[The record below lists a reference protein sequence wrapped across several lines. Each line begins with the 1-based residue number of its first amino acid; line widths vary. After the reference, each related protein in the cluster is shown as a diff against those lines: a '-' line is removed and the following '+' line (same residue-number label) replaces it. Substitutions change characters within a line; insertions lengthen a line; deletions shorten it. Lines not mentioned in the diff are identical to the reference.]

1 MTINILTLK
10 DATKTIK
17 LIRDAG
23 KKLDERIH
31 LVGVSGMA
39 HFLGIDGEGNVIN
52 DGGDLTA
59 LTDLTHAMPRSARGN
74 AFKYWVTK
82 HLPVKWDK
90 KAYGGQGG
98 WKKNGSFEG
107 DAFEVLQAAHAAPF
121 YMKEDTEQAEFDAD
135 KYLNTVAGKLRKEIA
150 NGADV
155 DVAEFMAKLNE
166 KLAA

>member
-1 MTINILTLK
+1 MTINVLTLK
-10 DATKTIK
+10 DSTKTIK

-39 HFLGIDGEGNVIN
+39 HFFGIDGDGNVVN

-90 KAYGGQGG
+90 KAYGGNGG
-98 WKKNGSFEG
+98 WKKNGKFEG
-107 DAFEVLQAAHAAPF
+107 DAYEVLWMANNAPF
-121 YMKEDTEQAEFDAD
+121 YEKTDTEQAEFNAD
-135 KYLNTVAGKLRKEIA
+135 KYLATVANKIRKEIA
-150 NGADV
+150 NGADI
-155 DVAEFMAKLNE
+155 DVADFMAKLE
-166 KLAA
+166 AKLAA